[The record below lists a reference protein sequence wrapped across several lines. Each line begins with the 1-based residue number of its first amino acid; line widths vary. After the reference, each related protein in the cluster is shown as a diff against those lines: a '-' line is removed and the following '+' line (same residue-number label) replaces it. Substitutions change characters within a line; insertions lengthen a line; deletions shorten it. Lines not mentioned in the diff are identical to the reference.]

1 MKEVGEAGRI
11 WQEEGNRQVE
21 RKGRPG
27 KYGKGVQE
35 EGGGKEARRSKRR
48 RRAGKK

>member
-11 WQEEGNRQVE
+11 WQEEGDRHE

-27 KYGKGVQE
+27 KVLQE
-35 EGGGKEARRSKRR
+35 EGGGKEARRGKRKGW
-48 RRAGKK
+48 AGKK